1 MIELL
6 GTLAAIALL
15 DSINPNAMA
24 VQIYLLTTPRPIP
37 RSIAFIFG
45 DFLAAWIAGMLIA
58 LDIMQFISNF
68 SDR

>member
-1 MIELL
+1 MFELL

-15 DSINPNAMA
+15 DSINPNAMT
-24 VQIYLLTTPRPIP
+24 VQIYLLSTPKPIP

-45 DFLAAWIAGMLIA
+45 DFLAAWLSGMLIA
-58 LDIMQFISNF
+58 LGVMQFVSNF